1 MVRIRDNG
9 SDRHFAH
16 PMTEDPDKTIY
27 DRASGTA
34 LETVNA
40 HSKETDLKC
49 FFSWF
54 CPYVSVLGFHLTVRF
69 NELGLLL
76 KRSTR
81 NINTSKFNHII
92 NQNNY

>member
-9 SDRHFAH
+9 SDRHFGH
-16 PMTEDPDKTIY
+16 PMTDPDKSIY

-54 CPYVSVLGFHLTVRF
+54 CPYVSVVVGFYLTVRW
-69 NELGLLL
+69 
-76 KRSTR
+76 
-81 NINTSKFNHII
+81 II
-92 NQNNY
+92 RMRG